1 LSCVDLGKT
10 FRQLNRK
17 YQEEKMDSTVQEIAA
32 VLRST
37 ETMADQFAK
46 RVQERVGQP
55 VSYAQ
60 ILVAMKK
67 TPAKS
72 LSMKKVVTKLR
83 RQLERKKK

>member
-1 LSCVDLGKT
+1 MEST
-10 FRQLNRK
+10 I
-17 YQEEKMDSTVQEIAA
+17 QEMAD

-55 VSYAQ
+55 VSYAE
-60 ILVAMKK
+60 ILVVMKK

-72 LSMKKVVTKLR
+72 LSMNKVVTKLR
-83 RQLERKKK
+83 RQLDKKG